1 MNNLLRDIRLA
12 LRLVAKDPLFTGVV
26 VVTLALGIGLN
37 SAVFSTVD
45 ALLLRPLPGTRD
57 PGELVQAYRKW
68 PGMAYGSNSLPHW
81 LDVKDRSK
89 EVFSD
94 VAAWGFMPMNISVD
108 GKPTRVMGQ
117 VASANFFDVLGVRP
131 MLGRTF
137 VPVEDTGRR
146 AHPVV
151 VLSHSGW
158 VRSFG
163 ADSGVIGR
171 KVILDGESYEV
182 IGVAPEGF
190 KGGIPLV
197 DPALWAPLTQIDHLE
212 PGSNRWESRG
222 NNSYNVLG
230 RLKPGVTY
238 EQAALRMDGI
248 IRELRE
254 LYPDEYKES
263 GITLVRQ
270 SDAGIHPMFRD
281 AQVGLSAVVMGVV
294 FLLLL
299 IACVNVAN
307 LMLARARDRSR
318 EMAVRLSLGA
328 DRRILIR
335 QLLTESLVLAALAGG
350 AGLRWP
356 GPRWVWRR
364 AVSGVRGEIPIN
376 ADLHLSPLVLVFTLG
391 VSLVTGVLFGLAPQL
406 QSTRPELVPALKG
419 EAPAGGPKS
428 RASRGLVLAQ
438 MALSIVLLVSAGLF
452 LRNLEAVTKVDK
464 GFQPE
469 NLLVADVDPALQGYS
484 RARTEDFYRRLD
496 ERLEALPGVRTAS
509 RGSVVPLGLNTSDW
523 GIEVP
528 GYQPAPDESMSI
540 YIAEVAPGYLEALGT
555 PLLAGRDFGEQDD
568 SAAARVLIINRRFA
582 ERFWPGQDPI
592 GRTVRLGGRDHTVI
606 GMTNTGK
613 YVRLGETPTAYMY
626 VPQAQHWSS
635 GMSVVIRTAGDPQAL
650 IADLRREVAA
660 LDPDLPLSNVQS
672 MTNRMGLAFLPARL
686 AAAAL
691 GVFGVLGLVLASLGV
706 YGVMSRSVAA
716 RRREIGI
723 RLAIGAAGGTVV
735 GLLLRDGLK
744 LVAVGMAIGVVG
756 ALAGHGCWWRALRQ
770 RARSAD
776 LHCRAARARP
786 RGHMAIWIPAR
797 RAAMINPVAVL
808 RPGLRNAVGRSGPA
822 ASGQPGSTF
831 SSGPDYRNAVGLEVA
846 VRGDEREPSA

>member
-1 MNNLLRDIRLA
+1 
-12 LRLVAKDPLFTGVV
+12 
-26 VVTLALGIGLN
+26 
-37 SAVFSTVD
+37 
-45 ALLLRPLPGTRD
+45 
-57 PGELVQAYRKW
+57 
-68 PGMAYGSNSLPHW
+68 
-81 LDVKDRSK
+81 
-89 EVFSD
+89 
-94 VAAWGFMPMNISVD
+94 
-108 GKPTRVMGQ
+108 
-117 VASANFFDVLGVRP
+117 
-131 MLGRTF
+131 
-137 VPVEDTGRR
+137 
-146 AHPVV
+146 
-151 VLSHSGW
+151 
-158 VRSFG
+158 
-163 ADSGVIGR
+163 
-171 KVILDGESYEV
+171 
-182 IGVAPEGF
+182 
-190 KGGIPLV
+190 
-197 DPALWAPLTQIDHLE
+197 DHLE
-212 PGSNRWESRG
+212 PGSNRWERRG
-222 NNSYNVLG
+222 NNSYNVIG
-230 RLKPGVTY
+230 RLQPGVTF
-238 EQAALRMDGI
+238 EQAGQRMDGI

-254 LYPDEYKES
+254 LYPDEYRDS

-350 AGLRWP
+350 AGLLVAWAAM
-356 GPRWVWRR
+356 GVAVR
-364 AVSGVRGEIPIN
+364 AVAGVRGEIPIN
-376 ADLHLSPLVLVFTLG
+376 ADLHLSPMVLVFTLG
-391 VSLVTGVLFGLAPQL
+391 ISLVTGVLFGLAPAL

-464 GFQPE
+464 GFQPD

-528 GYQPAPDESMSI
+528 GYQPATDENMSI

-555 PLLAGRDFGEQDD
+555 PLVAGRDFGEQDD

-635 GMSVVIRTAGDPQAL
+635 NMSVVIRTAGDPQAL
-650 IADLRREVAA
+650 VADLRREVAA

-744 LVAVGMAIGVVG
+744 LVVAGMAIGVVG
-756 ALAGHGCWWRALRQ
+756 ALAGSRLLAGVLYGSALDPVTFV
-770 RARSAD
+770 AVPLILGLVAT
-776 LHCRAARARP
+776 L
-786 RGHMAIWIPAR
+786 AIWIPAR
-797 RAAMINPVAVL
+797 RAAAVNPVAVL
-808 RPGLRNAVGRSGPA
+808 R
-822 ASGQPGSTF
+822 Q
-831 SSGPDYRNAVGLEVA
+831 D
-846 VRGDEREPSA
+846 